1 MIQRIQ
7 SLYLLLTTLF
17 SVLFL
22 NGIIIKFLTESNE
35 ALYLTFT
42 GINRLSEVAGTENV
56 EKLILLS
63 ILLLIVPVTSFI
75 SVFLYKKR
83 KLQLKFAVG
92 LITLIIAMIL
102 TVLYYSNYVI
112 NEYNAELTPGINLV
126 FPFLSLIFAF
136 MALRGIKKDDD
147 LIRSYDRL
155 R

>member
-22 NGIIIKFLTESNE
+22 NGIIIKFVTLTNE

-42 GINRLSEVAGTENV
+42 GINRFSEVAGTENV

-63 ILLLIVPVTSFI
+63 ILLILVPVI
-75 SVFLYKKR
+75 SLITVFLYKKR
-83 KLQLKFAVG
+83 KLQLKFAVA
-92 LITLIIAMIL
+92 LITLIIVKIL

-112 NEYNAELTPGINLV
+112 NEYAAELTPRMNLV
-126 FPFLSLIFAF
+126 LPFLSLIFAF
-136 MALRGIKKDDD
+136 LAFRGIKKDDN